1 MAAKRTIRA
10 RDVVNDI
17 RGGLTNLQLME
28 KYRLSTKGLNSLFTK
43 LIDFEAVK
51 DGELDGR
58 VPLADDTVD
67 VDQRRVLM
75 RKYVFVNLPV
85 CDADKDSEVGYL
97 RDITENGLQVAGL
110 AGTVGVGKTLVLKPE
125 GLADLLPFVL
135 DAQCRWVKP
144 ATNGE
149 ESLAGFEITDIS
161 QQGVRELKNLIHALT
176 LGS

>member
-1 MAAKRTIRA
+1 VHEIAFESEQPAKHAQIEQEIPERLRALNRFELTYAHPSGDAKTVIVSSAALRDDRHEDVRT
-10 RDVVNDI
+10 
-17 RGGLTNLQLME
+17 
-28 KYRLSTKGLNSLFTK
+28 
-43 LIDFEAVK
+43 AVI
-51 DGELDGR
+51 
-58 VPLADDTVD
+58 
-67 VDQRRVLM
+67 
-75 RKYVFVNLPV
+75 
-85 CDADKDSEVGYL
+85 L